1 MKGKPCLYITYI
13 YKIEKFN
20 FKVKRATAFH
30 SELVARAANT
40 CEKENA
46 KS

>member
-1 MKGKPCLYITYI
+1 M
-13 YKIEKFN
+13 E
-20 FKVKRATAFH
+20 FH

-46 KS
+46 KSLRKLTLILTQIKAPNV